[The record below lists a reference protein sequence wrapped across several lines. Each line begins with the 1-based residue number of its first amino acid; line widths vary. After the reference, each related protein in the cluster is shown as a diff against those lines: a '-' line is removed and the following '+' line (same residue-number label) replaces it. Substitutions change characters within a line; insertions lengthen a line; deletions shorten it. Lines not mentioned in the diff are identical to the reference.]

1 MGGVTRLEKV
11 QETRFCLKALLTSLM
26 CVSDVSAADVS
37 PCSPV
42 LVCLC
47 ACVSAWVDVLYVWLN
62 LKSALMSRLI
72 HNYLLLYYVLEEKK
86 KERE

>member
-26 CVSDVSAADVS
+26 CVSDVSAADVP

-47 ACVSAWVDVLYVWLN
+47 KCVGGCAVRVAKSEERAYV
-62 LKSALMSRLI
+62 KAHS
-72 HNYLLLYYVLEEKK
+72 
-86 KERE
+86 